1 LIKLDAREENRNTW
15 LRGGGGAD
23 PTCRSTLPAAKAGGS
38 LSHALAVGL
47 ELVGYVWVNQSK
59 RGKKKTKSSS
69 RHTIYTCK
77 LLLLDQGGEGVR
89 RQGIPGGCSW
99 PAKDLLDLGTTWR
112 SEGGGRAGEEEL
124 ALAHLKSNPIGIVWI
139 G

>member
-77 LLLLDQGGEGVR
+77 LLLLVLDQIRIHTGREEKGCAGKAYLVGAR
-89 RQGIPGGCSW
+89 RRRRTS
-99 PAKDLLDLGTTWR
+99 
-112 SEGGGRAGEEEL
+112 
-124 ALAHLKSNPIGIVWI
+124 
-139 G
+139 